1 MDELAAYER
10 RFRRAGLPLLIEDY
24 SASEDIFTRV
34 APLLALVAL
43 VEVLG
48 AVNLSWPWWANVAT
62 VLGALAVLLGA
73 LAARNRARGR
83 RALAIPER
91 VGTLELAGFVLV
103 PALLP
108 AIFNQQLTS
117 ALVTALGNALLLLV
131 AWGVVGFGVLSIVRW
146 AGERLVTQLAASIPL
161 VARAVPLLMLFAVV
175 LFLTTEMWQVF
186 AEMDDASLAAIVALL
201 VAIGSLFAIGR
212 LPREVATLAREVGDA
227 TGADPPLRRAQRL
240 NVAMVLFVSQALQ
253 VLVVALAVG
262 AFFMIFGLLAIDD
275 GVLHAWLGHGGTGLF
290 GVTIAGIDVRPTQE
304 LLRVATAIAA
314 LSGLYYDRRP
324 GRPDLPR
331 GVPRRGHRRH
341 ARDLRRALSVPHPA
355 RYFCAVIIRL

>member
-34 APLLALVAL
+34 APLLAFVAFA
-43 VEVLG
+43 EVLG
-48 AVNLSWPWWANVAT
+48 AVDLSWPVWANVAT
-62 VLGALAVLLGA
+62 LLGGLAVLLGA
-73 LAARNRARGR
+73 LALRNRARGR

-91 VGTLELAGFVLV
+91 VGTVELAGFVLV

-117 ALVTALGNALLLLV
+117 ALVTAAGNALLLLV
-131 AWGVVGFGVLSIVRW
+131 AWGVVGFGLLSIVRW
-146 AGERLVTQLAASIPL
+146 AAARLVTQLAASVPL

-186 AEMDDASLAAIVALL
+186 AEMDDASLVAIVALL
-201 VAIGSLFAIGR
+201 VAIGALFVVGR
-212 LPREVATLAREVGDA
+212 LPREVGALEADVAAGDE
-227 TGADPPLRRAQRL
+227 PPLRRAQRV
-240 NVAMVLFVSQALQ
+240 NVGLVLFVSQALQ

-262 AFFMIFGLLAIDD
+262 AFFVVFGLLAIDD
-275 GVLHAWLGHGGTGLF
+275 GVLDAWLGHPGDPIVH
-290 GVTIAGIDVRPTQE
+290 VTVAGIEVRPTRE

-314 LSGLYYDRRP
+314 LSGLYYAIAVLTDATYREEFLDEVTGDMRVTFAE
-324 GRPDLPR
+324 RTRYL
-331 GVPRRGHRRH
+331 
-341 ARDLRRALSVPHPA
+341 ALRAG
-355 RYFCAVIIRL
+355 

>member
-1 MDELAAYER
+1 MDDPAAYER
-10 RFRRAGLPLLIEDY
+10 RFRAAGLPLLIEDY

-34 APLLALVAL
+34 APLLALVAF

-48 AVNLSWPWWANVAT
+48 AVDLSWPWWANLLT
-62 VLGALAVLLGA
+62 VLGALAILLGA
-73 LAARNRARGR
+73 LALRNRARGR

-91 VGTLELAGFVLV
+91 VGTMELAGFVLV

-117 ALVTALGNALLLLV
+117 ALVTALGNAALLLV
-131 AWGVVGFGVLSIVRW
+131 AWGVVGFGLLSIVRW
-146 AGERLVTQLAASIPL
+146 AAARLVTQLAASIPL

-186 AEMDDASLAAIVALL
+186 AEIDDASLIAITALL

-212 LPREVATLAREVGDA
+212 LPREVDALAEQVG
-227 TGADPPLRRAQRL
+227 GGPPLRTAQRL

-262 AFFMIFGLLAIDD
+262 AFFVVFGLLAIDD
-275 GVLHAWLGHGGTGLF
+275 GVLRAWLGHPGHELF
-290 GVTIAGIDVRPTQE
+290 DVALFGIDVRPTRE
-304 LLRVATAIAA
+304 LLRVSAAIAA
-314 LSGLYYDRRP
+314 LSGLYYAIAVLTDPTYREEFLDEVTGDMR
-324 GRPDLPR
+324 LTFA
-331 GVPRRGHRRH
+331 
-341 ARDLRRALSVPHPA
+341 ARTEYLALRAG
-355 RYFCAVIIRL
+355 

>member
-34 APLLALVAL
+34 APLLGLVAFAEL
-43 VEVLG
+43 FG
-48 AVNLSWPWWANVAT
+48 AVDLSWPWWANVAT
-62 VLGALAVLLGA
+62 LLGAVALMLGA

-83 RALAIPER
+83 PALAVPER
-91 VGTLELAGFVLV
+91 VGAVELAGFVLV

-117 ALVTALGNALLLLV
+117 ALVTALGNGLLLLV
-131 AWGVVGFGVLSIVRW
+131 AWGAVGFGILSIVRW
-146 AGERLVTQLAASIPL
+146 AGARLVTQLAASIPL

-201 VAIGSLFAIGR
+201 VAIGMLFVVGR
-212 LPREVATLAREVGDA
+212 LPREV
-227 TGADPPLRRAQRL
+227 GALEAQVSGEGAPLRRAQRL
-240 NVAMVLFVSQALQ
+240 NVGMVLFVSQGLQ

-262 AFFMIFGLLAIDD
+262 AFFVVFGLLAIDD
-275 GVLHAWLGHGGTGLF
+275 GVLEAWLGHPGRAIVHVTVA
-290 GVTIAGIDVRPTQE
+290 GVDVRPTHE

-314 LSGLYYDRRP
+314 LSGLYYAIAVLVDPTYREEFLDEVTGEMRETFA
-324 GRPDLPR
+324 
-331 GVPRRGHRRH
+331 
-341 ARDLRRALSVPHPA
+341 ARSRYLRLRTG
-355 RYFCAVIIRL
+355 

>member
-34 APLLALVAL
+34 APLLGLVAFAEL
-43 VEVLG
+43 FG
-48 AVNLSWPWWANVAT
+48 AVDLSWPWWANVAT
-62 VLGALAVLLGA
+62 LLGALALMLGA
-73 LAARNRARGR
+73 LAARNHARGR
-83 RALAIPER
+83 PPFAVPER
-91 VGTLELAGFVLV
+91 VGALELGGFVLV

-117 ALVTALGNALLLLV
+117 ALVTALGNGLLLLV
-131 AWGVVGFGVLSIVRW
+131 AWGAVGFGIFSIVRW
-146 AGERLVTQLAASIPL
+146 AAERLVTQLAASIPL

-201 VAIGSLFAIGR
+201 VAIGTLFVVGR
-212 LPREVATLAREVGDA
+212 IPREVERLAGQVGSDA
-227 TGADPPLRRAQRL
+227 DADPPLRRAQRL
-240 NVAMVLFVSQALQ
+240 NVGMVLFVSQGLQ

-262 AFFMIFGLLAIDD
+262 AFFVIFGLLAIDD
-275 GVLHAWLGHGGTGLF
+275 GVLEAWLGHPGRAIVH
-290 GVTIAGIDVRPTQE
+290 VTIAGIDVRPTHE

-314 LSGLYYDRRP
+314 LSGLYYAIAVLVDPTYREEFLDELTGEMRETFA
-324 GRPDLPR
+324 
-331 GVPRRGHRRH
+331 
-341 ARDLRRALSVPHPA
+341 ARSRYLRLRTG
-355 RYFCAVIIRL
+355 

>member
-34 APLLALVAL
+34 APLLGLVAF
-43 VEVLG
+43 VELFG
-48 AVNLSWPWWANVAT
+48 AVDLSWPWWANVAT
-62 VLGALAVLLGA
+62 LLGAVAVMLGA

-83 RALAIPER
+83 PPLAVPER
-91 VGTLELAGFVLV
+91 VGAVELAGFVLL

-131 AWGVVGFGVLSIVRW
+131 AWGAVGFGILSIVRW
-146 AGERLVTQLAASIPL
+146 AGARLVTQLAASIPL

-186 AEMDDASLAAIVALL
+186 AEIDDASLAAIVALL
-201 VAIGSLFAIGR
+201 VAIGTLFVVGR
-212 LPREVATLAREVGDA
+212 LPREVTALEAQVAAGGEE
-227 TGADPPLRRAQRL
+227 PPLRRAQRL
-240 NVAMVLFVSQALQ
+240 NVGMVLFVSQGLQ

-262 AFFMIFGLLAIDD
+262 AFFVVFGLLAIDD
-275 GVLHAWLGHGGTGLF
+275 GVLQAWLGHPGRAI
-290 GVTIAGIDVRPTQE
+290 VHVSVAGIDVRPTHE
-304 LLRVATAIAA
+304 LARVATAIAA
-314 LSGLYYDRRP
+314 LSGLYYAIAVLVDPTYREEFLDEVTGDMRATFAERSQYLALRAGALRP
-324 GRPDLPR
+324 GS
-331 GVPRRGHRRH
+331 
-341 ARDLRRALSVPHPA
+341 A
-355 RYFCAVIIRL
+355 

>member
-34 APLLALVAL
+34 APLLALVAFL
-43 VEVLG
+43 EVLG
-48 AVNLSWPWWANVAT
+48 AVDLSWPWWANALT
-62 VLGALAVLLGA
+62 VLGGLAVLLGA
-73 LAARNRARGR
+73 LALRNRARGR

-117 ALVTALGNALLLLV
+117 ALVTALGNAALLLV
-131 AWGVVGFGVLSIVRW
+131 AWGVVGFGLLSIVRW
-146 AGERLVTQLAASIPL
+146 AGARLVTQLAASIPL

-186 AEMDDASLAAIVALL
+186 AEIDDASLAAIAGLL
-201 VAIGSLFAIGR
+201 VAIGSLFVIGR
-212 LPREVATLAREVGDA
+212 LPREVTSLAEQVG
-227 TGADPPLRRAQRL
+227 GGPSFRRAQRL

-253 VLVVALAVG
+253 VLVVAFAVG
-262 AFFMIFGLLAIDD
+262 AFFVVFGLLAIDD
-275 GVLHAWLGHGGTGLF
+275 GVLRAWLGHPGHELF
-290 GVTIAGIDVRPTQE
+290 HVTLAGIDVRPTEE
-304 LLRVATAIAA
+304 LLRVCAAIAA
-314 LSGLYYDRRP
+314 LSGLYYAIAVLVDPTYREEFLDEVTGDMR
-324 GRPDLPR
+324 LTFE
-331 GVPRRGHRRH
+331 
-341 ARDLRRALSVPHPA
+341 ARTAYLALRAG
-355 RYFCAVIIRL
+355 